1 MFWETVAILC
11 ILAGTHYWLWK
22 YTFNEGLVQGAEV
35 TLDQLMKEKVIYVDD
50 RGEIWQWDR
59 YKEAY
64 QQQDVQK

>member
-11 ILAGTHYWLWK
+11 ILCGTHYWLWK

-50 RGEIWQWDR
+50 KGEIWQWDR
-59 YKEAY
+59 YKEEY
-64 QQQDVQK
+64 EQQDVQR